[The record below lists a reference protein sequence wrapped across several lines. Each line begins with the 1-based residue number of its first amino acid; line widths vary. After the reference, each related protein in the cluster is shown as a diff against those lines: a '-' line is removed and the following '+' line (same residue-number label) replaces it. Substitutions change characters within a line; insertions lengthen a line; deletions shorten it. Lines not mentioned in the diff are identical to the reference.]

1 MPKNNFIYDYEY
13 EWDSFYCYPKSNV
26 LKNKLNIKDAE
37 ELRTAE
43 REITA
48 LKTSQAMINRI
59 KGKFDFPHLKKIHY
73 FLFCDIYDWAGE
85 IRTVNISKGNQ
96 FCRCDYI
103 EEQMNNL
110 LAKLKSENYLKNLD
124 KENAAKRLAYYLSE
138 INVIHPFREGNGRTQ
153 RLFIEHLSH
162 SIGYQL
168 NFMQITKEEMLE
180 ASVRSFAL
188 DYTLMEQI
196 IYKALK

>member
-1 MPKNNFIYDYEY
+1 
-13 EWDSFYCYPKSNV
+13 
-26 LKNKLNIKDAE
+26 
-37 ELRTAE
+37 
-43 REITA
+43 
-48 LKTSQAMINRI
+48 MINRI